1 MRILHYTL
9 GFPPHRTGGLVKYSI
24 DLMEEQQK
32 NGNEVSV
39 LYPGKQSFFHRKC
52 NIREK
57 NRDTIVKYELNNGLP
72 LALFGGIINPD
83 IFMEEIDRSIYLE
96 FLNEIKPDIIHIHTL
111 MGIHKEF
118 FEAAK
123 QLKIKMIFTTHDY
136 YGLAPD
142 PTFYANGVSFDEKN
156 TNESW
161 NLMSQNAMSIKKLYL
176 FQSKYYP
183 LIRTIGKV
191 IAKIKKNEKPENN
204 HLKEYKDFTLL
215 KKYYKSIFDLIDIF
229 HFNSTQTKNV
239 YMKNGIIPSFLEVI
253 PVTNYNIKKE
263 NFVEKK
269 VKNKKSVI
277 AYIGPDKEYK
287 GYFDFIKLAELLDR
301 DKYEVRTYGHN
312 PTDKCPDFIKQFG
325 RFDSKKS
332 GAVYSEIDVLIVPSK
347 WKETFGLIVL
357 EGLSF
362 GVKVFVSDSV
372 GAKEILEKEDIFI
385 NYICLAEQLN
395 NEEIEVNKITNF
407 PNMSEH
413 CGKLLDVYK
422 NGVK

>member
-32 NGNEVSV
+32 NGNEVFV
-39 LYPGKQSFFHRKC
+39 LYPGKQGVFHRNF
-52 NIREK
+52 NIRKK
-57 NRDTIVKYELNNGLP
+57 NKNIIVKYELNNGLP
-72 LALFGGIINPD
+72 LALFGGISNPD
-83 IFMEEIDRSIYLE
+83 IFMVKIDKSIYLE
-96 FLNEIKPDIIHIHTL
+96 FLNEVKPDIIHIHTL

-118 FEAAK
+118 FEVAK

-142 PTFYANGVSFDEKN
+142 PTFYANGVSFDEEN

-161 NLMSQNAMSIKKLYL
+161 NLMSQNAMNIKKLYL

-183 LIRTIGKV
+183 LIRKIGKV
-191 IAKIKKNEKPENN
+191 IVRIKKNEKPENN
-204 HLKEYKDFTLL
+204 QLREYKDFTLL
-215 KKYYKSIFDLIDIF
+215 KNYYKSVFDLIDIF
-229 HFNSTQTKNV
+229 HFNSTQTKDV
-239 YMKNGIIPSFLEVI
+239 YMKNGIIPSSSEVI
-253 PVTNYNIKKE
+253 LVTNYNIKKE

-301 DKYEVRTYGHN
+301 DKYEVRTYGHKPN
-312 PTDKCPDFIKQFG
+312 NKCPDFIRQFG

-332 GAVYSEIDVLIVPSK
+332 GDVYSEIDVLIVPSK

-372 GAKEILEKEDIFI
+372 GAKEILEKEDIFT

-395 NEEIEVNKITNF
+395 NEKIEVNKIMNY
-407 PNMSEH
+407 PNMREH
-413 CGKLLDVYK
+413 YRKLLDVYK
-422 NGVK
+422 SGVR

>member
-9 GFPPHRTGGLVKYSI
+9 GFPPYRTGGLVKYSI

-32 NGNEVSV
+32 NGNEVFV
-39 LYPGKQSFFHRKC
+39 LYPGKQSIFYRNF
-52 NIREK
+52 NIRKK
-57 NRDTIVKYELNNGLP
+57 NENTIVKYELNNGLP
-72 LALFGGIINPD
+72 LALFGGISNPD
-83 IFMEEIDRSIYLE
+83 IFMEKIDKSIYLE
-96 FLNEIKPDIIHIHTL
+96 FLKEVKPDIIHIHTL

-118 FEAAK
+118 FEVAK

-136 YGLAPD
+136 YGLAPN
-142 PTFYANGVSFDEKN
+142 PTFYINGVSFDEEN

-183 LIRTIGKV
+183 LIRKIGKV
-191 IAKIKKNEKPENN
+191 IIRIKKNEKPENN
-204 HLKEYKDFTLL
+204 QFREYKDFTLL
-215 KKYYKSIFDLIDIF
+215 KNYYKSVFDLIDIF
-229 HFNSTQTKNV
+229 HFNSTQTKDV
-239 YMKNGIIPSFLEVI
+239 YMKNGIIPSFSEVI

-263 NFVEKK
+263 NFVEKR

-287 GYFDFIKLAELLDR
+287 GYFDFIKFAELLDR
-301 DKYEVRTYGHN
+301 DKYEVRTYGHKPN
-312 PTDKCPDFIKQFG
+312 NKCPDSIKQFG

-332 GAVYSEIDVLIVPSK
+332 GDVYSEIDVLIVPSK

-357 EGLSF
+357 EGVSF

-372 GAKEILEKEDIFI
+372 GAKEILEKEDIFT

-395 NEEIEVNKITNF
+395 NEMIEVNKITNF
-407 PNMSEH
+407 PTMSEH
-413 CGKLLDVYK
+413 YRKLLDIY
-422 NGVK
+422 NSDI